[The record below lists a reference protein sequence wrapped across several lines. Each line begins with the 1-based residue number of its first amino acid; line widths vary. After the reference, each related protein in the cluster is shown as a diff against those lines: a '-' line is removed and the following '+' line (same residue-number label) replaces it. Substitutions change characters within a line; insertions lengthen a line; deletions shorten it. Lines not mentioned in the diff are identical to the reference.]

1 PCPGQSDSDNCVF
14 HQEPR
19 QLGSR
24 IAGKRLLDHDRWRQG
39 SLGNAEVRPSCAV
52 KWRSRRCR
60 EGDMSSFDLKEIE
73 RRMRGALGVLKQE
86 FGGLRTGR
94 ANARLLDPIMVTAY
108 GNPMALNQLAT
119 INVPEPRLITVQV
132 WDRSQVGAVER
143 AIRESDLGLNPV
155 VEGQLMRLPIPE
167 LNQERRQE
175 IAKVAHKYAEQAR
188 IAVRNVRR
196 DGMEHL
202 KKAEKDHEMG
212 KDEHHSLSTKVQEL
226 TDKIIKEIDEALA
239 SKEAEIM
246 QV

>member
-1 PCPGQSDSDNCVF
+1 M
-14 HQEPR
+14 
-19 QLGSR
+19 
-24 IAGKRLLDHDRWRQG
+24 AG
-39 SLGNAEVRPSCAV
+39 
-52 KWRSRRCR
+52 
-60 EGDMSSFDLKEIE
+60 FDLKEIE
-73 RRMRGALGVLKQE
+73 RRMRGALTVLKGE

-94 ANARLLDPIMVTAY
+94 ANASLLDPIMVMAY

-119 INVPEPRLITVQV
+119 INVPESRLITVQV

-175 IAKVAHKYAEQAR
+175 IVKVAHKYAEHAR
-188 IAVRNVRR
+188 VAVRNVRR

-202 KKAEKDHEMG
+202 KRAEKDGEMG
-212 KDEHHSLSTKVQEL
+212 KDEHHTLSTKVQDL
-226 TDKIIKEIDEALA
+226 TDKVVKEIDEALA
-239 SKEAEIM
+239 SKEAEVM